1 MKSRTKFGNS
11 LRAIIRSSWGVALG
25 SVAAMMGG
33 AVSAQETATAETSA
47 AVATA
52 DDSAQASVD
61 EETQKRYEAF
71 EEMLKGV
78 KLTGRFSIIG
88 RDEGRASNEE
98 EYYISRV
105 TKSAEGDFWVFNARI
120 KYGANDYTI
129 PLPIEVKWAGDTPV
143 VTMTDFTILGQG
155 PFSARVVFFEGK
167 YAGTWSHGEVTGH
180 LIGTFEKAD
189 APE

>member
-1 MKSRTKFGNS
+1 MKSRMKFANS
-11 LRAIIRSSWGVALG
+11 LRSLIRSSWV
-25 SVAAMMGG
+25 VV
-33 AVSAQETATAETSA
+33 VSAAALMLGDSVSGQETPATEAPA
-47 AVATA
+47 
-52 DDSAQASVD
+52 AQASQESTPATVD
-61 EETQKRYEAF
+61 EETQKRYAAF

-88 RDEGRASNEE
+88 RDGGRASNEE

-120 KYGANDYTI
+120 KYGDNDYTI

-155 PFSARVVFFEGK
+155 PFSARVVFYDGK

-180 LIGTFEKAD
+180 LIGTYEKAD